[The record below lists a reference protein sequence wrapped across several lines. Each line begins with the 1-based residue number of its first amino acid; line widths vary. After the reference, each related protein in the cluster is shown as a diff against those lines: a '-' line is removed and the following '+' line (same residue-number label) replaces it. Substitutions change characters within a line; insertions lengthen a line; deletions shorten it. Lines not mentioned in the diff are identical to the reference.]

1 MQATVIKLVKG
12 CSAVTVKKM
21 VYCTKK
27 MVNSTDVK
35 NMWSYTA
42 IASMYLHVVVR
53 TYLSLEHL
61 LFAFICSMF

>member
-1 MQATVIKLVKG
+1 
-12 CSAVTVKKM
+12 M